1 MCASPAGARLAST
14 FAVLNNGGVRLSA
27 PELKRAPA
35 PYAADHP
42 RGADLRRKGLTAWI
56 DEPDLSLAF
65 GIEGPA
71 KCVRRLADLRA
82 IFDILADV
90 GNR

>member
-1 MCASPAGARLAST
+1 M
-14 FAVLNNGGVRLSA
+14 
-27 PELKRAPA
+27 
-35 PYAADHP
+35 
-42 RGADLRRKGLTAWI
+42 ADLSQHGMTAWI
-56 DEPDLSLAF
+56 DEPDPSLTF

-71 KCVRRLADLRA
+71 KCVRKLADLRA